1 VWWSSGAGDVALD
14 LPGGAYDLDLETG
27 LGDVELDGIR
37 NNNAADAALRL
48 HTGLGDIDVA
58 G

>member
-1 VWWSSGAGDVALD
+1 MWGSIGTGDIVLD

-27 LGDVELDGIR
+27 LGDLELAGIR
-37 NNNAADAALRL
+37 NDNAADAALRL
-48 HTGLGDIDVA
+48 HTGLGDIDVN